1 MKQVTKSMIKHED
14 IEQAELIKNIKSG
27 KIKWGGNSDPKI
39 YGTLQ
44 CYSGK
49 RLLKKNRVFFSTEL
63 EAIENG
69 YRPCQNCSRNNH
81 ILNNDLGIITYQ
93 EQFINDVDYY
103 FNYFLNSIIWSHD
116 EAVIYGKKI
125 ITKRKIA
132 WFANQDFN
140 YNYSG
145 TSRLAQNWD
154 PIVLEIKQELES
166 QTGYQFNSCLLNLYH
181 DGQEGMAFHSDDQ
194 NHLEPNSPVAIISFG
209 AERFFKL
216 RKTSD
221 KITSIKQTLSQGSL
235 LLMLTTTQKYWQHE
249 IPKMAAIKSP
259 RISMTFRSMKKK
271 S

>member
-1 MKQVTKSMIKHED
+1 MKQVTRIMIRHID
-14 IEQAELIKNIKSG
+14 IKQTDLIKKIKSG
-27 KIKWGGNSDPKI
+27 AINWGGNSNLKI
-39 YGTLQ
+39 YGTLE
-44 CYSGK
+44 CGSGK
-49 RLLKKNRVFFSTEL
+49 RMLKKNRVFFATEQ
-63 EAIENG
+63 EAIEQG

-93 EQFINDVDYY
+93 EQFIQDVDYY
-103 FNYFLNSIIWSHD
+103 YNYFLNSINWAHD

-145 TSRLAQNWD
+145 SSRIAQDWD
-154 PIVLEIKQELES
+154 QIVLEIKNELEAK
-166 QTGYQFNSCLLNLYH
+166 TGYQFNSCLLNLYH

-194 NHLEPNSPVAIISFG
+194 NHLEPYSPVAIISFG

-221 KITSIKQTLSQGSL
+221 KITLIKQTLSQGSL

-249 IPKMAAIKSP
+249 IPKMAAVKTP
-259 RISMTFRSMKKK
+259 RISMTFRTMKSK
-271 S
+271 